1 MNIHFIHYRFKVNWA
16 IIQPF
21 FFIIAQKYI
30 HKGETQR
37 RDFLPLRQLFNQ
49 SFIKRVIK
57 KIKEDVLISIFN
69 CLKRS
74 HLLRFPLLRF
84 CLYRS
89 QIQLSIVSF
98 NGIIVH
104 KDSISRLA
112 IYSQL
117 SYVIIFVAKLKDP
130 QQKIR

>member
-1 MNIHFIHYRFKVNWA
+1 MDNYPTILFHNRIEIHS
-16 IIQPF
+16 
-21 FFIIAQKYI
+21 
-30 HKGETQR
+30 QR
-37 RDFLPLRQLFNQ
+37 RDPDKRLFATPSTFQ
-49 SFIKRVIK
+49 SIFYKDGNK
-57 KIKEDVLISIFN
+57 KTKEDVLISIFN
-69 CLKRS
+69 SSKRS

-112 IYSQL
+112 IYSEL

-130 QQKIR
+130 Q